1 MKALK
6 VKRGQVYYADLSP
19 VIGSE
24 QGGMRPV
31 VIIQNDIGNIHSP
44 TIIVACVTSVQTKKK
59 MPTHVD
65 IPLFKDS
72 IILLEQLRTI
82 DKRRLKN
89 LIAEVDK
96 NTLKAIDKGLQIS
109 LGVEV

>member
-6 VKRGQVYYADLSP
+6 VKRGQIYYADLSP
-19 VIGSE
+19 VVGSE

-31 VIIQNDIGNIHSP
+31 LIIQNDMGNIHSP
-44 TIIVACVTSVQTKKK
+44 TTIVACITSVQTKSKL
-59 MPTHVD
+59 PTHIE

-72 IILLEQLRTI
+72 IILLEQIRTI

-89 LIAEVDK
+89 LILEVSADTMAQVDK
-96 NTLKAIDKGLQIS
+96 AIVIS
-109 LGVEV
+109 LGVGC

>member
-1 MKALK
+1 MRALK
-6 VKRGQVYYADLSP
+6 IKRGQVYYADLSP

-31 VIIQNDIGNIHSP
+31 LILQNDMGNIHSP
-44 TIIVACVTSVQTKKK
+44 TTIVACVTSVQTKSKL
-59 MPTHVD
+59 PTHIN

-89 LIAEVDK
+89 LIAEVDAD
-96 NTLKAIDKGLQIS
+96 TMAQVDKAIKIS
-109 LGVEV
+109 LGV

>member
-1 MKALK
+1 MRALK

-31 VIIQNDIGNIHSP
+31 VIIQNDIGNAHSP
-44 TIIVACVTSVQTKKK
+44 TTIVACVTSVQTKKK
-59 MPTHVD
+59 LPTHVD

-72 IILLEQLRTI
+72 IILVEQIKTI
-82 DKRRLKN
+82 DKQRLKN
-89 LIAEVDK
+89 LIAEVSTD
-96 NTLKAIDKGLQIS
+96 TMVQVDKAIKIS
-109 LGVEV
+109 LGVEI

>member
-19 VIGSE
+19 VVGSE

-44 TIIVACVTSVQTKKK
+44 TTIVACITSVQTKSKL
-59 MPTHVD
+59 PTHIE

-72 IILLEQLRTI
+72 IILMEQIRTI

-89 LIAEVDK
+89 LIAEVGAD
-96 NTLKAIDKGLQIS
+96 TMAQVDKAIKIS
-109 LGVEV
+109 LGVEI

>member
-1 MKALK
+1 MRALK

-31 VIIQNDIGNIHSP
+31 VIIQNDIGNVHSP
-44 TIIVACVTSVQTKKK
+44 TTIVACVTSVQTKKK
-59 MPTHVD
+59 LPTHVD

-72 IILLEQLRTI
+72 IILAEQIKTI
-82 DKRRLKN
+82 DKQRLKN
-89 LIAEVDK
+89 LIAEVSTD
-96 NTLKAIDKGLQIS
+96 TMAQVDKAIKIS

>member
-6 VKRGQVYYADLSP
+6 VKRGQIYYADLSP

-31 VIIQNDIGNIHSP
+31 VIIQNNIGNAHSP
-44 TIIVACVTSVQTKKK
+44 TTIVACVTSVLSKSKL
-59 MPTHVD
+59 PTH
-65 IPLFKDS
+65 IELPLFKDS
-72 IILLEQLRTI
+72 IILTEQIRTI

-89 LIAEVDK
+89 LIAEVGAD
-96 NTLKAIDKGLQIS
+96 TMAQVDKAIKIS
-109 LGVEV
+109 LGVEA

>member
-19 VIGSE
+19 VVGSE

-31 VIIQNDIGNIHSP
+31 VIIQNDIGNTYSP
-44 TIIVACVTSVQTKKK
+44 TTIVACITSAQTKSKL
-59 MPTHVD
+59 PTHID

-89 LIAEVDK
+89 LLAQVSEDTMAQVD
-96 NTLKAIDKGLQIS
+96 NAIKIS
-109 LGVEV
+109 LGVL

>member
-31 VIIQNDIGNIHSP
+31 VIIQNDIGNAHSP
-44 TIIVACVTSVQTKKK
+44 TTIVACVTSVQTKKK
-59 MPTHVD
+59 LPTHVD

-72 IILLEQLRTI
+72 IILAEQIKTI
-82 DKRRLKN
+82 DKQRLKN
-89 LIAEVDK
+89 LIAEVSTD
-96 NTLKAIDKGLQIS
+96 TMAQVDKAIKIS
-109 LGVEV
+109 LGVEI

>member
-1 MKALK
+1 MRALK

-31 VIIQNDIGNIHSP
+31 VIIQNDIGNAHSP
-44 TIIVACVTSVQTKKK
+44 TTIVACVTSVQTKKK
-59 MPTHVD
+59 LPTHVD

-72 IILLEQLRTI
+72 IILVEQIKTI
-82 DKRRLKN
+82 DKHRLKN
-89 LIAEVDK
+89 LIAEVSTD
-96 NTLKAIDKGLQIS
+96 TMAQVDKAIKIS

>member
-6 VKRGQVYYADLSP
+6 VKRGQIYYADLSP

-31 VIIQNDIGNIHSP
+31 LIIQNDVGNIHSP
-44 TIIVACVTSVQTKKK
+44 TTIVACITSVQTKSKL
-59 MPTHVD
+59 PTHIE

-72 IILLEQLRTI
+72 IILMEQIRTI

-89 LIAEVDK
+89 LIAEVSAD
-96 NTLKAIDKGLQIS
+96 TMAQVDKAIKIS
-109 LGVEV
+109 LGVL